1 MTGRYRRLRL
11 VTVAVSTA
19 AVMVT
24 IGAGSAGAK
33 KVGDIRPVEK
43 VVLFA
48 SDGMRPD
55 LVEKYAKAGA
65 MPTYK
70 NLMKDGVTGTNGMLQ
85 AFPPNTGVGWYTM
98 ATGTYPSEHGSTNN
112 TFFRAGDAFT
122 NRTSFSGAGV
132 LQADTIANAAERA
145 GKKVA
150 QIDWVA
156 GAAANIDG
164 PTVDFAS
171 FFSNRGVL
179 VGQLNAVEQA
189 GAQFFGTNYEVA
201 SVATASGWSNVPTG
215 DPAATPKQATWTIPS
230 SFAAQNPT
238 RTYNVYLYD
247 SVSGGGVSYNHA
259 IVSPVGK
266 TGAAPSVD
274 LAVGD
279 FKGLKLTGANGLIG
293 TRANQTVGHYIK
305 LISLS
310 ADGTQFKL
318 YATSLAR
325 ALARCGTPC
334 AGLPAGGAGED
345 RL

>member
-1 MTGRYRRLRL
+1 MTGRFRRFRL

-24 IGAGSAGAK
+24 IGAGAAGAK

-112 TFFRAGDAFT
+112 TFFRAGDAFA
-122 NRTSFSGAGV
+122 NRTSFSAAGV

-156 GAAANIDG
+156 GRPRTSTARPSTSPRSSRTAASSS
-164 PTVDFAS
+164 AS
-171 FFSNRGVL
+171 
-179 VGQLNAVEQA
+179 
-189 GAQFFGTNYEVA
+189 
-201 SVATASGWSNVPTG
+201 
-215 DPAATPKQATWTIPS
+215 
-230 SFAAQNPT
+230 
-238 RTYNVYLYD
+238 
-247 SVSGGGVSYNHA
+247 
-259 IVSPVGK
+259 
-266 TGAAPSVD
+266 
-274 LAVGD
+274 
-279 FKGLKLTGANGLIG
+279 
-293 TRANQTVGHYIK
+293 
-305 LISLS
+305 
-310 ADGTQFKL
+310 
-318 YATSLAR
+318 
-325 ALARCGTPC
+325 
-334 AGLPAGGAGED
+334 
-345 RL
+345 